1 VADEQN
7 GVPQEVAPVK
17 AVKIVHYRN
26 RDTAAPTCN
35 PNLKGVEGHIMARA
49 WKDLFGED
57 GAALDAD
64 GKRACLDCLRIK
76 AERETPTPK
85 PEVVQEQAPAETG
98 PMKEAARAV
107 LPGLVNVVLFKR
119 KTAPLSYIRVDPI
132 GDGEAL
138 LGNFS
143 DSVIDCLDHYG
154 LLGEVMDSPLP
165 AAIVSGLVLVSA
177 VRGLPTF
184 DTIEELR
191 RAHGM
196 APND

>member
-7 GVPQEVAPVK
+7 GGPQEVAPVK

-196 APND
+196 AEND

>member
-1 VADEQN
+1 MADEQN
-7 GVPQEVAPVK
+7 GGHQEVAPVK

-165 AAIVSGLVLVSA
+165 AAVVSGLVLVSA

-196 APND
+196 AQND

>member
-1 VADEQN
+1 MEDQN
-7 GVPQEVAPVK
+7 QGSKQAPQVK
-17 AVKIVHYRN
+17 TVKIVHYRN
-26 RDTAAPTCN
+26 RDTAAPSCN
-35 PNLKGVEGHIMARA
+35 PNLKGVEGHIMART

-57 GAALDAD
+57 GAPLDAD
-64 GKRACLDCLRIK
+64 GKRACIDCLRIK

-85 PEVVQEQAPAETG
+85 PEVVEERAPAETG
-98 PMKEAARAV
+98 PMKETARAV

-143 DSVIDCLDHYG
+143 DSVIDCLEHYG
-154 LLGEVMDSPLP
+154 LLSEVMDSPLP
-165 AAIVSGLVLVSA
+165 AAVVSGLVLVSA
-177 VRGLPTF
+177 VRGLPRF

-191 RAHGM
+191 SAHGM
-196 APND
+196 GEND

>member
-1 VADEQN
+1 MADDKTGE
-7 GVPQEVAPVK
+7 EVEAGPLKVVK
-17 AVKIVHYRN
+17 TVHYRN
-26 RDTAAPTCN
+26 RESAAPTCN
-35 PNLKGVEGHIMARA
+35 PNLKGVDGHIMART

-64 GKRACLDCLRIK
+64 GKRACIDCLRIK
-76 AERETPTPK
+76 AERETPSPK
-85 PEVVQEQAPAETG
+85 PEVVEERAPAETG
-98 PMKEAARAV
+98 PMKEAARAM

-119 KTAPLSYIRVDPI
+119 RTAPLSFVRVDPI

-165 AAIVSGLVLVSA
+165 AAVVSGVVLVSA
-177 VRGLPTF
+177 LRGLPTF
-184 DTIEELR
+184 DSVEELR
-191 RAHGM
+191 KAHGM
-196 APND
+196 AEND